1 MWGFAFSV
9 DFSLRPAP
17 PDDVLSGTEEV
28 FVTPAEIGLLTTAAV
43 PAFSIDCL
51 DPVVLVTL
59 SDTFDALSHTTL
71 LTAETFSEEPLTVP
85 LFERTL
91 CCFFLFS
98 VTLDNLPST
107 FFSGVVSGLD
117 CFFST
122 SVPCSSVP
130 Q

>member
-17 PDDVLSGTEEV
+17 TDVFSGTEEA
-28 FVTPAEIGLLTTAAV
+28 FVTPAELGLPTAAAV
-43 PAFSIDCL
+43 PAFSTDCL
-51 DPVVLVTL
+51 DPVVLDTFSDTLDTL
-59 SDTFDALSHTTL
+59 SLLPTL
-71 LTAETFSEEPLTVP
+71 LTVETFSDEPLTVP

-107 FFSGVVSGLD
+107 FFSGVESGLG

-122 SVPCSSVP
+122 SGPCSTVP